1 MSDTESDYS
10 RSPRAFD
17 GETASESTT
26 EGLDSA
32 DFEETE
38 RGAPEVSIESGSTS
52 SVEVVG
58 VNGAQPSTSGRQAGE
73 AEEYVSVAD
82 PGEGVLTVVR
92 GPQRIPMARPT
103 ELVFG
108 VDHLEPNVMTE
119 ADLAKIRALYNIP
132 DSVKMRIPEPLEK
145 LSKPAGETVFFTDV
159 FKHGLRLPLRHSVQK
174 ILVAIGYAPGQFNP
188 NFWIT
193 LLGTITAFGIAGEG
207 EPSYEQFAHLYS
219 VTRAK
224 SADQGGWVQSN
235 CLAAG
240 QRGHFVVGVP
250 TLQKTWRRHRVL
262 VSGAW
267 ESAPGV
273 IVERHI
279 PTTFP
284 TIVSLKPPIAT
295 KREIEVIERVRSLI
309 PEEDRSHKTL
319 LDFKNLYKAGLISG
333 PEYLRR
339 KKEEEE
345 KENEMAGGREMNEAT
360 RRRLEARS
368 AQKKARPSKPK
379 AKAPRPTDGG
389 SAQASTPAERRREKR
404 VAEAELVREAHLQV
418 TGKRV
423 IEGPLDVTPLPKRP
437 RGPNED
443 VAVLV
448 PDDEEEA
455 EAGPVNIAC
464 PRKVVPFVNAFI
476 DGAQME
482 LPELEQLP
490 MKSVREQA
498 RAEPSASRLPMQ
510 IGMPRRM
517 LPRSRSC
524 PRSWRRRR
532 RRPSM
537 PKRQGQGPRLRRM
550 LLFGLGQRRWR
561 RPKNGPWRSTGARRS
576 SRRCWTRR

>member
-1 MSDTESDYS
+1 
-10 RSPRAFD
+10 
-17 GETASESTT
+17 
-26 EGLDSA
+26 
-32 DFEETE
+32 
-38 RGAPEVSIESGSTS
+38 
-52 SVEVVG
+52 
-58 VNGAQPSTSGRQAGE
+58 
-73 AEEYVSVAD
+73 
-82 PGEGVLTVVR
+82 
-92 GPQRIPMARPT
+92 
-103 ELVFG
+103 
-108 VDHLEPNVMTE
+108 
-119 ADLAKIRALYNIP
+119 
-132 DSVKMRIPEPLEK
+132 MRIPEPLES
-145 LSKPAGETVFFTDV
+145 LSNPKGEAVFFTDV

-174 ILVAIGYAPGQFNP
+174 ILAAIGYAPGQFNP

-193 LLGTITAFGIAGEG
+193 LLGTITALGIAGEG

-219 VTRAK
+219 VMRAK

-279 PTTFP
+279 PTTFQ
-284 TIVSLKPPIAT
+284 TIVSLKRPIAT
-295 KREIEVIERVRSLI
+295 KREIEVIERVRSVI
-309 PEEDRSHKTL
+309 PEDERFHKTL
-319 LDFKNLYKAGLISG
+319 LDFKNLYRAGLISG

-360 RRRLEARS
+360 RRRLEARA
-368 AQKKARPSKPK
+368 AQKKPRRPSQPK
-379 AKAPRPTDGG
+379 GKTPRPTESG
-389 SAQASTPAERRREKR
+389 SAQVSTPAERRREKR
-404 VAEAELVREAHLQV
+404 VAEAELVREAHRQI

-423 IEGPLDVTPLPKRP
+423 IEGTLDVTPLPKRP

-498 RAEPSASRLPMQ
+498 GRAFRVQAAANMEMWLGMKRAVNAAERAQKRFEDGRAKIAEAGKMLQDADRHAAENAAKIAELSSKLAEAEKAAVDAEEARARAEAAKEDAL
-510 IGMPRRM
+510 
-517 LPRSRSC
+517 RSRATEVEEA
-524 PRSWRRRR
+524 
-532 RRPSM
+532 
-537 PKRQGQGPRLRRM
+537 K
-550 LLFGLGQRRWR
+550 
-561 RPKNGPWRSTGARRS
+561 K
-576 SRRCWTRR
+576 